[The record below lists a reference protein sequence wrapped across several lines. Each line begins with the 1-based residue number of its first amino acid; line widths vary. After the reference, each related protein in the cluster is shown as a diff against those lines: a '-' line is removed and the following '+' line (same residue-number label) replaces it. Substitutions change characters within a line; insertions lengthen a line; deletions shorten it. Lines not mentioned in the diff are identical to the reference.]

1 MTTDAAGLYIAY
13 RVAIFEFIRRRVQV
27 FGTTN
32 ELAEDLTQETFRK
45 AFEALRR
52 GVEVE
57 QPSGWLYAIARHVVI
72 DYYRQRD
79 SRIHAISLETVVD
92 EAAREPSPY
101 EQVASDIGCAEIWA
115 AIGRLSS
122 MQAEQVS
129 LQAQGGYTGRQMAQ
143 ATGQSEVVAKQRL
156 MRARA
161 SLRRV
166 LQARS
171 LTLEKTK

>member
-1 MTTDAAGLYIAY
+1 MTTDAASLYIAFKPC
-13 RVAIFEFIRRRVQV
+13 IFEFIRKRVQTP
-27 FGTTN
+27 GTTN

-45 AFEALRR
+45 AFEALQR

-57 QPSGWLYAIARHVVI
+57 QPSAWLHTIARHVVI

-79 SRIHAISLETVVD
+79 SRIHAVSLETVAD
-92 EAAREPSPY
+92 EAARDLSPY
-101 EQVASDIGCAEIWA
+101 EQVASDMGCQEIWA

-166 LQARS
+166 L
-171 LTLEKTK
+171 TLEKTK